1 MAYAGWRLFM
11 RHGFNGSTGRIGC
24 SALSAVATAAQLVA
38 ATMLLLPLAACGG
51 SPMSVESR
59 YVEPGPAQ
67 PTVEQELAVE
77 QQKAR
82 RGHD

>member
-1 MAYAGWRLFM
+1 MW
-11 RHGFNGSTGRIGC
+11 HGFDDLTGRIGR
-24 SALSAVATAAQLVA
+24 STLGMAIVTAQLVA
-38 ATMLLLPLAACGG
+38 ATMLLIPLAACGG

-67 PTVEQELAVE
+67 PTVEQQLAVE
-77 QQKAR
+77 RQKAR

>member
-1 MAYAGWRLFM
+1 M
-11 RHGFNGSTGRIGC
+11 RHGFDDVTAKVGRSTLGASVI
-24 SALSAVATAAQLVA
+24 AAQLVA

-59 YVEPGPAQ
+59 YVEPTPAQ
-67 PTVEQELAVE
+67 PTVEQRLALE
-77 QQKAR
+77 RQKAR

>member
-1 MAYAGWRLFM
+1 M
-11 RHGFNGSTGRIGC
+11 RHGFEGLTGRIGR
-24 SALSAVATAAQLVA
+24 AAAGVAIIAAQLVA

-59 YVEPGPAQ
+59 YVEPGPTQ
-67 PTVEQELAVE
+67 PTVEQQLALE
-77 QQKAR
+77 RQKAR

>member
-1 MAYAGWRLFM
+1 M
-11 RHGFNGSTGRIGC
+11 RHGFDGMEIRIGRPVVGA
-24 SALSAVATAAQLVA
+24 SIIAAQLVA

-59 YVEPGPAQ
+59 YVEPGPTQ
-67 PTVEQELAVE
+67 PTVEQRLALE
-77 QQKAR
+77 RQKAR